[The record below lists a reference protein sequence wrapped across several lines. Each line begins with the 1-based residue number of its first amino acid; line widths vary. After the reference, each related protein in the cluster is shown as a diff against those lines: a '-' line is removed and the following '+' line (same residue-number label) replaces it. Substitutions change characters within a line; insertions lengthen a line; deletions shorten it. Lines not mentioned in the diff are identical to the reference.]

1 MPGPV
6 AHTAVAAAV
15 GGAVWAATGEPMAMP
30 VAFGAGVL
38 IDVDHV
44 LDYYNWFIR
53 RDRHSCFLVL
63 HAWEYAAVGLALA
76 AGVWQHP
83 LAFATVLGYIGHLAL
98 DNTANPVNRGTY
110 SLAYRAWR
118 RFDRK
123 ALVFEERTLQ
133 ETLRRYI
140 PFWKRVEPLAL
151 RLPAYRRAVESSEA
165 RDTKPAR

>member
-44 LDYYNWFIR
+44 LDYYNWYFR
-53 RDRHSCFLVL
+53 RDRRYTFLVF
-63 HAWEYAAVGLALA
+63 HAWEYAAAGLALA

-83 LAFATVLGYIGHLAL
+83 LAFAAVLGYIGHLTL
-98 DNTANPVNRGTY
+98 DNIANPVNRAMY

-123 ALVFEERTLQ
+123 VLIFEERTLQ
-133 ETLRRYI
+133 QTLRRYI
-140 PFWKRVEPLAL
+140 PLWERIEPLAM
-151 RLPAYRRAVESSEA
+151 RLPAYCRAVKAIEA
-165 RDTKPAR
+165 ENEAQSR